1 MTTDTGGRVY
11 RRASNVVSRAVS
23 DEVVLLDLATE
34 RYLALDEVGAR
45 VWSLLDGEHS
55 RDHIADALAVEYE
68 APIQQITADVD
79 AFLAQLSTLGLVQV
93 TS

>member
-1 MTTDTGGRVY
+1 MTTGKGGRVY
-11 RRASNVVSRAVS
+11 QRASNVVARAVR

-55 RDHIADALAVEYE
+55 RDHIADTIAVEYAASIE
-68 APIQQITADVD
+68 QIAADVD
-79 AFLAQLSTLGLVQV
+79 DFLEQLSTLGLVQGL
-93 TS
+93 S